1 MYFSG
6 LYRQRQCEGDLAQGK
21 KVWSKS
27 VAVARERG
35 MMTTGRH
42 EKIFEDR
49 NVGGVPE
56 KRTEGE

>member
-1 MYFSG
+1 M
-6 LYRQRQCEGDLAQGK
+6 
-21 KVWSKS
+21 
-27 VAVARERG
+27 ARERG